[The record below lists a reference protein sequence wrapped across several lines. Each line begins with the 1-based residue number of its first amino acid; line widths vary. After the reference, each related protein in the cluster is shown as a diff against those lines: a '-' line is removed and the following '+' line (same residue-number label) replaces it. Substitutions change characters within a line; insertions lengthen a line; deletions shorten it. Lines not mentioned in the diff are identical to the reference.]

1 VYQYDITS
9 PDIEHAYTRINTTD
23 IHGYYANF
31 QYGPDNILY
40 LGRLGNLDK
49 NCVSAIYA
57 PDKAGA
63 MCDFRDCQMEL
74 PSNYGYRIPRFPN
87 YDLGPDPC
95 YVANE
100 EVQESGLGSV
110 ILYPN
115 PASDKIYLHVDKEGQ
130 YTLTIYNMQGLKAFE
145 EVSFAGK
152 ELTADISSLSSG
164 YYYCVL
170 KEKDGEFFTKR
181 FAVIR

>member
-1 VYQYDITS
+1 
-9 PDIEHAYTRINTTD
+9 
-23 IHGYYANF
+23 
-31 QYGPDNILY
+31 
-40 LGRLGNLDK
+40 
-49 NCVSAIYA
+49 
-57 PDKAGA
+57 
-63 MCDFRDCQMEL
+63 MEL

-100 EVQESGLGSV
+100 EVDDSHDDGFV
-110 ILYPN
+110 ISPN
-115 PASDKIYLHVDKEGQ
+115 PASDKIYLQVDKEGL

-152 ELTADISSLSSG
+152 EFSADISSLSSG

-170 KEKDGEFFTKR
+170 KEKGGQFFTKKL
-181 FAVIR
+181 AVMR